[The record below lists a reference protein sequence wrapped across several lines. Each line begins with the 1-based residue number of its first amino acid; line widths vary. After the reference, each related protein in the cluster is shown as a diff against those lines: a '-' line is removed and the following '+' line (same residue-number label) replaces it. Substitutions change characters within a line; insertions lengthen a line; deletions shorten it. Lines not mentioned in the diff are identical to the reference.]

1 MYYIGIDVAKH
12 HHDAIGL
19 DEAGQ
24 VVIPPFRFA
33 NTQRG
38 VNELLDRLHRLDG
51 SIRIALEST
60 GHYWLALYEH
70 LLKHGL
76 SVAVLNPIQVKA
88 YRQVGIRKTKTDPL
102 DSFWIAD
109 FLRIGRAQ
117 PMAVPSPNIRQMREL
132 ARFRFTLLDRR
143 ADIQRR
149 ALAILDRVFPEY
161 HTLFSRPFGPTSRH
175 LLRRAVTAHE
185 FAAWPLQGLTEA
197 IRKASRGRLGHSLAR
212 RIHTAAQHSLGI
224 CSLEKAARVEM
235 TLLLDRWELL
245 TRQMATLDEHLAT
258 LLAQEEQ
265 YLDTI
270 PGISTTLAA
279 TILGEIGDIQR
290 FPSLKQLVAYAGLDP
305 TIHQSGQFRATQ
317 ARLSKR
323 GSPYLRRA
331 VWMAATMARQYN
343 PDLAAFYQRKRR
355 QGKHHNVAMAA
366 VCHRL
371 LARIYVVLKEQRP
384 YEVRGPNPDP
394 PRLNEQTD

>member
-212 RIHTAAQHSLGI
+212 RIHTAAQHSL
-224 CSLEKAARVEM
+224 LH
-235 TLLLDRWELL
+235 LL
-245 TRQMATLDEHLAT
+245 
-258 LLAQEEQ
+258 
-265 YLDTI
+265 
-270 PGISTTLAA
+270 PGE
-279 TILGEIGDIQR
+279 GR
-290 FPSLKQLVAYAGLDP
+290 
-305 TIHQSGQFRATQ
+305 SG
-317 ARLSKR
+317 
-323 GSPYLRRA
+323 
-331 VWMAATMARQYN
+331 
-343 PDLAAFYQRKRR
+343 
-355 QGKHHNVAMAA
+355 
-366 VCHRL
+366 
-371 LARIYVVLKEQRP
+371 
-384 YEVRGPNPDP
+384 
-394 PRLNEQTD
+394 